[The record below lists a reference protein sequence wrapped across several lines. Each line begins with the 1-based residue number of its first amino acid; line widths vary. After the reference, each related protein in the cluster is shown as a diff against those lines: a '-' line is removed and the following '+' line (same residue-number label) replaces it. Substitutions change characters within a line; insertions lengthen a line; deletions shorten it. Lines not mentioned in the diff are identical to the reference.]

1 MDKLSELIKEAKPLY
16 KTRKRNRAIAKLSF
30 IFLAPI
36 LLFFGIFQIYVAG
49 NNLYVSLS
57 QNDLQIELMTDEFN
71 LLR

>member
-16 KTRKRNRAIAKLSF
+16 KTRKRTRAIAKMTLM
-30 IFLAPI
+30 FLTPV
-36 LLFFGIFQIYVAG
+36 FVFYGMYQIYVTG

-57 QNDLQIELMTDEFN
+57 QNDLQIELTTDEFN

>member
-16 KTRKRNRAIAKLSF
+16 KTRKRNRAIAKMTLM
-30 IFLAPI
+30 FLTPV
-36 LLFFGIFQIYVAG
+36 FVFYGMYQIYVAG

-57 QNDLQIELMTDEFN
+57 QNDLQIELTTDEFN

>member
-16 KTRKRNRAIAKLSF
+16 KTRKRNRAIAKLFF
-30 IFLAPI
+30 IFLAPV
-36 LLFFGIFQIYVAG
+36 LLFFGIHQIYVAG